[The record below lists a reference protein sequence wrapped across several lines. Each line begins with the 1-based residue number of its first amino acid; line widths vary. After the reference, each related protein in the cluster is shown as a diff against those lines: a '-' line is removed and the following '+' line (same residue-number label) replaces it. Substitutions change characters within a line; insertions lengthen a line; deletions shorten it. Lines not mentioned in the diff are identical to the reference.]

1 MTSFRWY
8 LVDAL
13 IRWLVDNGCV
23 PHIVIQCDLP
33 DVEVPQEYVKDNR
46 LVLNV
51 SGQAVSNFSLGPHGI
66 DFDARFDGVPRH
78 VHAPAG
84 AIVSVHAKGSTVG
97 VNLEPELPDAEEKTT
112 PTQRTKRARD
122 SRPKLTIVE

>member
-13 IRWLVDNGCV
+13 IRWLVDNECV
-23 PHIVIQCDLP
+23 PHVVIQCDLP
-33 DVEVPQEYVKDNR
+33 DVDVPQDYVKDNR

-51 SGQAVSNFSLGPHGI
+51 SAQAVNNFSLGPRGL
-66 DFDARFDGVPRH
+66 DLDARFGGVSH
-78 VHAPAG
+78 HIHAPAG
-84 AIVSVHAKGSTVG
+84 AIVGVHAKGSTVG
-97 VNLEPELPDAEEKTT
+97 VSLEPEIPDSEDTR
-112 PTQRTKRARD
+112 PPSKRAKNEND